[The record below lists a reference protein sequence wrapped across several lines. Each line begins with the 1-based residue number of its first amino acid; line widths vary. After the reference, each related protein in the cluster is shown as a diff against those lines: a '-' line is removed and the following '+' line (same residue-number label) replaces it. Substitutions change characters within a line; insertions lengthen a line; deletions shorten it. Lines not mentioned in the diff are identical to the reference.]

1 MRNFNASDWYWRL
14 PNGTDIFAS
23 ARGAIVGAD
32 DAALKAWSA
41 PDDWEPT
48 PCPVDASGAPTL
60 VALRE
65 ELARWGLALPDALA
79 AAPSAADLVA
89 YAAARRFAVET
100 GGVVVN
106 GVTVATDR
114 DSQSMVANAYAGMQ
128 AGAVASVKFKAAS
141 GWIELTADQ
150 MKAVALA
157 VFAHVQACFAA
168 EDGCDAG
175 INASPPTITT
185 LAEVNAAFAGL
196 APAA

>member
-14 PNGTDIFAS
+14 PAGTDIFAS
-23 ARGAIVGAD
+23 ARGALVKAD
-32 DAALKAWSA
+32 DAALRAWSA
-41 PDDWEPT
+41 PDGWEPT
-48 PCPVDASGAPTL
+48 PCPNDASGVPTL
-60 VALRE
+60 AALRA

-79 AAPSAADLVA
+79 EAPTPADLVA
-89 YAAARRFAVET
+89 YAAARRFAAET

-128 AGAVASVKFKAAS
+128 AGGVASVKFKAAS

-157 VFAHVQACFAA
+157 VFAHVQACFSA

-175 INASPPTITT
+175 IHASPPTITT
-185 LAEVNAAFAGL
+185 FAEIDAAFASL
-196 APAA
+196 VPAA